1 MISRMKTLLLLRH
14 AKSSRDD
21 PSLTDHD
28 RPLAKRGKRASRK
41 IGQLLDREGLWPE
54 RILSSTATRAAGTIR
69 RVLKASEQDDAC
81 ADRVEFHSALYTFD
95 AGKLAD
101 VVRDLGG
108 PEASL
113 MIVGH
118 NPALENLLGF
128 LVGEYRRF
136 PTAALAR
143 VRLDVGGWR
152 ELDGGRGRLDG
163 LWLPRELD

>member
-1 MISRMKTLLLLRH
+1 MKTLLLLRH

-21 PSLTDHD
+21 PSLSDHD

-41 IGQLLDREGLWPE
+41 IGRLLDREDFWPE
-54 RILSSTATRAAGTIR
+54 RILSSTATRAAATTR
-69 RVLKASEQDDAC
+69 RALRASDQPDGY
-81 ADRVEFHSALYTFD
+81 ADNVEFHHDLYTFD

-101 VVRDLGG
+101 LVRELGG
-108 PEASL
+108 AEESL
-113 MIVGH
+113 MVVGH

-143 VRLDVGGWR
+143 VRLNVGTWSEIDAGT
-152 ELDGGRGRLDG
+152 GRLAG
-163 LWLPRELD
+163 LWLPRELE